1 MKVLFVGARLFRD
14 VAEYAGSTGVYR
26 ILTESNPRS
35 MDWELAD
42 EVHFVPR
49 GMEHPMRIALERHVD
64 GVIPLIGVDD
74 PLPDV
79 GKMKEEL
86 EAYGIRVVASDREG
100 VEIGVNKVKA
110 KIIFEELNVPT
121 PEWEVVENERPS
133 IDPPMVVKDPRSQA
147 GLGVKVHKT
156 RKPRVTGRKLVEEFI
171 EGAEVS
177 IEVLSWDGEVV
188 PLVPTFK
195 GSTTDRRHPINRMR
209 MSPAPIDPSVERR
222 IKKFAAKIVKRLGLE
237 GNVDF
242 DVVVR
247 EDEFWFLEFNP
258 RPSGTRYMT
267 SGCTGIWP
275 LRELVDMGIGR
286 WRPPKVRKLWCAIEC
301 PVWRPA
307 DKGRL
312 REMFDGG
319 VYHVFYEYY
328 GRFDVGGRVTV
339 RGDSFKEAF
348 GRLRSTLKAAGA
360 DAKRA
365 EREYRRRLRE
375 IEEYL

>member
-1 MKVLFVGARLFRD
+1 MKVLFVGARLLRD

-35 MDWELAD
+35 RDWKLAD

-49 GMEHPMRIALERHVD
+49 GMEHPTRIARERHVD
-64 GVIPLIGVDD
+64 GVVPLIGVDD

-79 GKMKEEL
+79 GEMKEEL
-86 EAYGIRVVASDREG
+86 EAEGIRVVASNRG
-100 VEIGVNKVKA
+100 SVEIGIDKVRA
-110 KIIFEELNVPT
+110 KLVFEELNVPT

-133 IDPPMVVKDPRSQA
+133 IDPPVVVKDPQSQA
-147 GLGVKVHKT
+147 GLGVTVHETREPKVA
-156 RKPRVTGRKLVEEFI
+156 GRKLVEEFI

-177 IEVLSWDGEVV
+177 IEVLSWDGEAV
-188 PLVPTFK
+188 PLVPVFK
-195 GSTTDRRHPINRMR
+195 GSTVDRRHPIDRMR
-209 MSPAPIDPSVERR
+209 MSPAPIDPSVERK
-222 IKKFAAKIVKRLGLE
+222 IKRCAVKVVKRLGLE

-275 LRELVDMGIGR
+275 LRELVDMAADR
-286 WRPPKVRKLWCAIEC
+286 WRPPKVRKLWYAIEC
-301 PVWRPA
+301 PVWRPT
-307 DKGRL
+307 DKDPL
-312 REMFDGG
+312 RRMFDGG
-319 VYHVFYEYY
+319 VYHAFYEYY

-348 GRLRSTLKAAGA
+348 TRLSSALKAAGA
-360 DAKRA
+360 DVKRA

>member
-1 MKVLFVGARLFRD
+1 MKVLFVGVRLFRD

-35 MDWELAD
+35 KNWELAD

-49 GMEHPMRIALERHVD
+49 GMEHPTRIARERRVD
-64 GVIPLIGVDD
+64 GVVPLIGVDD
-74 PLPDV
+74 PLPEV
-79 GKMKEEL
+79 GGMKEEL
-86 EAYGIRVVASDREG
+86 EDEGIRVTASNREG
-100 VEIGVNKVKA
+100 VEIGIDKVKA
-110 KIIFEELNVPT
+110 KRVFEELNVPT

-133 IDPPMVVKDPRSQA
+133 IGPPVVVKDPRSQA
-147 GLGVKVHKT
+147 GLGVTVHET
-156 RKPRVTGRKLVEEFI
+156 QKPRVAGCKLVEEFI

-188 PLVPTFK
+188 PLVPMFK
-195 GSTTDRRHPINRMR
+195 GSTTDRRHPIDRMR
-209 MSPAPIDPSVERR
+209 MSPAPIDSSVERR
-222 IKKFAAKIVKRLGLE
+222 IKRCAVRVVKRLGLE
-237 GNVDF
+237 GSVDF
-242 DVVVR
+242 DVIVR
-247 EDEFWFLEFNP
+247 ENEFWFLEFNP

-275 LRELVDMGIGR
+275 LRELVDMATDR
-286 WRPPKVRKLWCAIEC
+286 WRPPKVKKLWCAIEC
-301 PVWRPA
+301 PVWRPT
-307 DKGRL
+307 DKDTL

-339 RGDSFKEAF
+339 RGDSFKGAF
-348 GRLRSTLKAAGA
+348 TRLRLALKAAGA
-360 DAKRA
+360 DVKRA